1 METRKIAFNIYAK
14 SDEEAERGR
23 KAITQFINIMGQ
35 HGAKVS
41 GDKLYE
47 AIGHLGDNSF
57 IMSQII
63 NFFKQEPKI
72 GDK

>member
-1 METRKIAFNIYAK
+1 MEEIRKISFNIYAS

-23 KAITQFINIMGQ
+23 KAIIQFINIMGQ

-41 GDKLYE
+41 GDKLNE
-47 AIGHLGDNSF
+47 AVSHIGDNTF

-63 NFFKQEPKI
+63 KFFKQ
-72 GDK
+72 